1 MSGLEGDTSWCVHA
15 RRAHRVLRAQL
26 RFREHEHVGSVPTW
40 GVHPTAAPQ
49 EGLKLPHL
57 RRSELE
63 PAHVER
69 LDTHSARRPARRGG
83 AMLWHWVL
91 NSSHY
96 SPFLELMFVVQLLS
110 SRIAGEEPVGRC
122 WLSSSSSLPLAR
134 LRSALQRRGA
144 RRSARP
150 AVIGIITVFIVRRG

>member
-1 MSGLEGDTSWCVHA
+1 VSGLEGDTSWCVHA

-83 AMLWHWVL
+83 AMLWHRVS
-91 NSSHY
+91 N
-96 SPFLELMFVVQLLS
+96 
-110 SRIAGEEPVGRC
+110 GEI
-122 WLSSSSSLPLAR
+122 
-134 LRSALQRRGA
+134 LRPGPHIMMHWQ
-144 RRSARP
+144 
-150 AVIGIITVFIVRRG
+150 